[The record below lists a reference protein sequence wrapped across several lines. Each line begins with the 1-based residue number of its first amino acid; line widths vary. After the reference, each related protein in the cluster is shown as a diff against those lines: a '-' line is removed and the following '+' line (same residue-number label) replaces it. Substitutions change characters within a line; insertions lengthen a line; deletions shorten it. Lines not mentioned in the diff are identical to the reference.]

1 MKKFMTALLC
11 VMMITAFMPVT
22 SFAGEDA
29 NGYDPDY
36 PVHVYR
42 DGTCVDNTRYINGV
56 NDSLQDG
63 DTIILSDN
71 CESNRRTSFVDKK
84 NITIK
89 SEEGKHYTIETN
101 TFQFANS
108 SGRGNEPYMFYV
120 GTGSNVTI
128 ENVNIDAQS
137 MPTKSTLAVY
147 DGGTLELKN
156 CAFKNGNK
164 NTIEIVSGEVTMT
177 DCTITG
183 NKSEGTVTYDNDLGY
198 HVIASNG
205 SAVNVGAG
213 SLFTM
218 NGGTIEDNTGMVAPA
233 LVCYGEAVINNGGK
247 IRNNTAT
254 HWCGAVNVVGAGK
267 VTLNSGEITGNAV
280 YQTPVTEDGELVAGN
295 AGAVMVESFN
305 INNGSDEPATFI
317 MNDGKISGNS
327 CKGNGGGIHA
337 FTRTETDE
345 DSVIEINGGEISDD
359 NEATADESKGDAIY
373 MAKDT
378 ILKLKGAP
386 AIDGTVY
393 LDNQVSGAS
402 YISEG
407 PLVEVTGGFTPG
419 KTVNFEVWDTEKDV
433 KVVQY
438 PAGTVANPDDFKLN
452 GQPNWTL
459 AKSKDQS
466 ESYLVF
472 WPYRTFLFNC
482 NDSAATVLTGNA
494 NVGNLLMKPSAGLPV
509 KDGYT
514 IEGWYRDT
522 GLTDK
527 WNFDQDVA
535 PEPDRGDPTVEIPL
549 YAKWV
554 RNAISGGTLSYTIK
568 AEATEGGTISPNG
581 EKSVSYGENVSY
593 KITPSEGYTV
603 KDVLVDGKSVGAVQ
617 EYTFEK
623 VKSSHTVKA
632 VFEAVAEK
640 DLSFLREIKLQ
651 ARSKLTKNKN
661 VYVRWKA
668 IKGSLEG
675 LEGYEVF
682 RSTKLSSG
690 YGKKPF
696 FETKKTHY
704 TNNKSLKKGTR
715 YYYKIRGYVTVDGVR
730 HYTSWSLRA
739 WRLIPKK

>member
-22 SFAGEDA
+22 SFAAKDA

-42 DGTCVDNTRYINGV
+42 DGKCVDNTFYINGV

-71 CESNRRTSFVDKK
+71 CQSIRRTSFVDKK

-89 SEEGKHYTIETN
+89 SEEGKRYTIETN
-101 TFQFANS
+101 TFQFANN
-108 SGRGNEPYMFYV
+108 SGRGEPYMFYIGE
-120 GTGSNVTI
+120 GTNVTI
-128 ENVNIDAQS
+128 ENIDIDAQS
-137 MPTKSTLAVY
+137 MPTKSTFALY
-147 DGGTLELKN
+147 DEGTLELKN
-156 CAFKNGNK
+156 CALKNGCQ
-164 NTIEIVSGEVTMT
+164 NTIEIVSGKVTMT

-183 NKSEGTVTYDNDLGY
+183 NKSKGTVTYDHDLGY
-198 HVIASNG
+198 HVIANNG
-205 SAVNVGAG
+205 AAVNVGAG
-213 SLFTM
+213 SIFTM
-218 NGGTIEDNTGMVAPA
+218 NGGTIEGNTGMVAPA
-233 LVCYGEAVINNGGK
+233 LLCSGEAVINHGGK
-247 IRNNTAT
+247 IQNNTAT

-267 VTLNSGEITGNAV
+267 VTLNSGQITGNTV
-280 YQTPVTEDGELVAGN
+280 ETTPVTEDGELVAGN
-295 AGAVMVESFN
+295 SGAVMVES
-305 INNGSDEPATFI
+305 IDTGSDEPAAFV
-317 MNDGKISGNS
+317 MNGGMISGNS
-327 CKGNGGGIHA
+327 CRGNGGGIHA
-337 FTRTETDE
+337 FTRTETDK
-345 DSVIEINGGEISDD
+345 DAVIEINGGEISDD
-359 NEATADESKGDAIY
+359 NMVTSDESKGKSIY
-373 MAKDT
+373 MAKNT
-378 ILKLKGAP
+378 ILKLQGTP
-386 AIDGTVY
+386 AIGGTVY

-402 YISEG
+402 YITEG
-407 PLVEVTGGFTPG
+407 PLVEVTDGFTPG
-419 KTVNFEVWDTEKDV
+419 KAVNLEVWDTEEDV

-438 PAGTVANPDDFKLN
+438 PVGVTANPGDFKLN

-459 AKSKDQS
+459 AKSKSQPDS
-466 ESYLVF
+466 NLVF

-482 NDSAATVLTGNA
+482 NDAAGTVLTGSA
-494 NVGNLLMKPSAGLPV
+494 NVGSLLMKPSAGLPV

-554 RNAISGGTLSYTIK
+554 KNAISGGTLSYTIK

-581 EKSVSYGENVSY
+581 EKSVIYGGNLTY
-593 KITPSEGYTV
+593 KITPSEGYSI

-617 EYTFEK
+617 EYTFEN

-632 VFEAVAEK
+632 MFEVIPEK
-640 DLSFLREIKLQ
+640 DLSFLKEIKLQ

-682 RSTKLSSG
+682 RSTKKSSG
-690 YGKKPF
+690 YGKKPY

-704 TNNKSLKKGTR
+704 TNNKALKKGTR
-715 YYYKIRGYVTVDGVR
+715 YYYKVRGFVTVDGIR
-730 HYTSWSLRA
+730 HYTGWSLKA